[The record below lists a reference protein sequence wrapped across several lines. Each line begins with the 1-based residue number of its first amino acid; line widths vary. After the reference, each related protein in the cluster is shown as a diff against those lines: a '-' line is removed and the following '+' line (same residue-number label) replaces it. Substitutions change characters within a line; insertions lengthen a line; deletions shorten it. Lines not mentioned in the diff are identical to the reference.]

1 MRKLSLL
8 LVLVIIITGC
18 SSFSPEKSTGRTELR
33 LIAAAAGAAEIL
45 SEIGLGDFV
54 IGVDER
60 NAEAIS
66 AQIVTSG
73 HSFNFEQLVATRPT
87 HVILDALTDSK
98 EVRDRLKQSN
108 TEIVELPTAENIA
121 QIFTKYEIL
130 GAVFNRSIEADSASR
145 ALRKKFDE
153 FSATKTGFRVVF
165 LYLRGTNSIYLVGGK
180 GSGADSLINTVG
192 SYDVGAEK
200 LDKPFSPLS
209 AEVMSQ
215 LNPEVLLLMNNG
227 FESVGGLAGLR
238 AHPGLAGSIA
248 VQQGNIVLIDDREL
262 LNFGPGTINVLRQI
276 QKQLRKFN
284 VS

>member
-1 MRKLSLL
+1 VRKLSLL
-8 LVLVIIITGC
+8 LVVVIIITGC

-238 AHPGLAGSIA
+238 ALPGLAGSIA

>member
-8 LVLVIIITGC
+8 LAVVTIITGC
-18 SSFSPEKSTGRTELR
+18 SSSSPEKSTDRTELR

-45 SEIGLGDFV
+45 NEIGLGDLV
-54 IGVDER
+54 VGVDER

-73 HSFNFEQLVATRPT
+73 HSFNFEKLVATRPT

-98 EVRDRLKQSN
+98 EVRDRLELSN
-108 TEIVELPTAENIA
+108 LEIVELPTAENIA
-121 QIFTKYEIL
+121 QIFNKYEIL
-130 GAVFNRSIEADSASR
+130 GAVFNRSIEAESAGL
-145 ALRKKFDE
+145 ALREKFNE
-153 FSATKTGFRVVF
+153 FSATKTGFRIVF

-180 GSGADSLINTVG
+180 GSGADSLITAVG
-192 SYDVGAEK
+192 SFDVGAEK

-209 AEVMSQ
+209 SEVMSQ
-215 LNPEVLLLMNNG
+215 LNPEVLLLMKNG

-238 AHPGLAGSIA
+238 ALPGLAGSIA

-276 QKQLRKFN
+276 QKQLRMFS
-284 VS
+284 VA